1 MKLLLFDQ
9 NLSPSLVNL
18 LADIYPGSV
27 YVDRIGL
34 PTAPDR
40 EVWDYP
46 RQQDYI
52 VVTKDADFS
61 QLSLLLDFLQR

>member
-1 MKLLLFDQ
+1 MKLLLFAQ
-9 NLSPSLVNL
+9 KLFPRLINI

-27 YVDRIGL
+27 HVDRIGL

-52 VVTKDADFS
+52 VVTKDADFRE
-61 QLSLLLDFLQR
+61 LSLLLDFLQR

>member
-1 MKLLLFDQ
+1 MKLLLFAQ
-9 NLSPSLVNL
+9 KLFPRLINL

-27 YVDRIGL
+27 HVDRIGL

-61 QLSLLLDFLQR
+61 ELSLLLDFLQR